1 LHVQGTLVTLTYCL
15 RGSVR
20 LDGTGE
26 AIVPLQEV
34 YSADG
39 RSFARSVDL
48 HFVAGETTSR
58 VIENVDLARL
68 GLIGKLHLTLAYSG
82 GLVRVE
88 GALLTP
94 GAITIK

>member
-1 LHVQGTLVTLTYCL
+1 MTLTYCL
-15 RGSVR
+15 LGSAR

-26 AIVPLQEV
+26 AIVPLQEA
-34 YSADG
+34 YSTGG
-39 RSFARSVDL
+39 RSFTRSVEL
-48 HFVAGETTSR
+48 HFVAGEATSR
-58 VIENVDLARL
+58 VIESVDLARL
-68 GLIGKLHLTLAYSG
+68 GLTGKLHLTLAYSG